1 MVDSKPTTVLIKD
14 GREHGERWQKAL
26 WALRPDIE
34 IRTFPF
40 VGDVEDID
48 FAFIWA
54 PPSGLLASLPNLQA
68 VMSVG
73 AGVDH
78 LLQDSDYPTAVP
90 LVRMVDPTL
99 TAGMVEYVT
108 MATLLCSRQMYR
120 VFLNQAGQFWDA
132 IEAPLAKN
140 VKVGVLGLGEIGLA
154 SAKMLQR
161 VGYKVLGWSRHEKQ
175 LQGITTYHGKDGL
188 ERMLGWCDILVNIL
202 PLTPET
208 TGILSAGTFN
218 RMPKGSCVINVGRGQ
233 HCNEDDLLKALDSDR
248 LSCAVLDVF
257 QEEPLPVGHPLW
269 SHEKVIV
276 TPHVGGITK
285 PESSV
290 KAFVRM
296 MDEAA
301 EGSAFSNQ
309 IDLSR
314 GY

>member
-1 MVDSKPTTVLIKD
+1 MEPGMVDSKPTTVLIKD

-48 FAFIWA
+48 FAFVWA

-120 VFLNQAGQFWDA
+120 VFSTKRVNFGTRLRHPWRRMS
-132 IEAPLAKN
+132 K
-140 VKVGVLGLGEIGLA
+140 LA
-154 SAKMLQR
+154 S
-161 VGYKVLGWSRHEKQ
+161 
-175 LQGITTYHGKDGL
+175 
-188 ERMLGWCDILVNIL
+188 
-202 PLTPET
+202 
-208 TGILSAGTFN
+208 
-218 RMPKGSCVINVGRGQ
+218 
-233 HCNEDDLLKALDSDR
+233 
-248 LSCAVLDVF
+248 
-257 QEEPLPVGHPLW
+257 
-269 SHEKVIV
+269 
-276 TPHVGGITK
+276 
-285 PESSV
+285 
-290 KAFVRM
+290 
-296 MDEAA
+296 
-301 EGSAFSNQ
+301 
-309 IDLSR
+309 
-314 GY
+314 